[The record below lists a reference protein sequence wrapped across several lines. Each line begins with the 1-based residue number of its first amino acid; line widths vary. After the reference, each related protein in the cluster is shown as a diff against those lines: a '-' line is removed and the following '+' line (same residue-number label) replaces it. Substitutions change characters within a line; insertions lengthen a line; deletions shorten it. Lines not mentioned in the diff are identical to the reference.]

1 MSGLGH
7 QRKLRLLVATS
18 ALTPETGCIAALL
31 VHALTLLRRN
41 YDLRLDHER
50 GESAVATG
58 DLGLPDH
65 GGAAAMKRGALGAR
79 RLADRY
85 RAEEIGL
92 AFDRRRA
99 RATRQI
105 GHGRDAAE
113 IVGKRHARAAVQ
125 NVRNSCELLARGQF
139 GLHALWRNVREL
151 DAEKRGEGCIKT
163 R

>member
-18 ALTPETGCIAALL
+18 AFTPETGCIAALL

-65 GGAAAMKRGALGAR
+65 GGAAAMKRGALGTRMVNALSKQLGGEVT
-79 RLADRY
+79 RLKAP
-85 RAEEIGL
+85 IGTNFTL
-92 AFDRRRA
+92 VIPLGGP
-99 RATRQI
+99 ATS
-105 GHGRDAAE
+105 
-113 IVGKRHARAAVQ
+113 K
-125 NVRNSCELLARGQF
+125 
-139 GLHALWRNVREL
+139 
-151 DAEKRGEGCIKT
+151 
-163 R
+163 